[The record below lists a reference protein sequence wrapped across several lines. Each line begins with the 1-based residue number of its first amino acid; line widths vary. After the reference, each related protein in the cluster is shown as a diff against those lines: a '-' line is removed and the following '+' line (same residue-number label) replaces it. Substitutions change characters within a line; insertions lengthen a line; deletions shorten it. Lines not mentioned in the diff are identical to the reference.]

1 MSEARGFARQHL
13 TSLSQDL
20 LHWKSRGVLPKECR
34 FHQLAELVAR
44 YSSEE
49 DCYQMA
55 ELLVTRCS
63 LEATAG
69 ADVTQPPSTQAPP
82 MDLEVTLFDAPSGS
96 VRGTA
101 TLFLELKGKAHKLAH
116 ATLLTDAPADV
127 TITMPRRIAEE
138 DVPRVTGAL
147 MIFSDRVREVQ
158 ADDFLGPSSR
168 GAG

>member
-1 MSEARGFARQHL
+1 MSAGDAAGAARDFARQHL

-69 ADVTQPPSTQAPP
+69 ADEAQPPSAQEPP
-82 MDLEVTLFDAPSGS
+82 MGSLEVTLFDVPSGS

-116 ATLLTDAPADV
+116 ATLLTDAPADLSLTV
-127 TITMPRRIAEE
+127 PRRVAQEDLPTITQALQAFSE
-138 DVPRVTGAL
+138 RV
-147 MIFSDRVREVQ
+147 SEVE
-158 ADDFLGPSSR
+158 A
-168 GAG
+168 

>member
-1 MSEARGFARQHL
+1 
-13 TSLSQDL
+13 
-20 LHWKSRGVLPKECR
+20 
-34 FHQLAELVAR
+34 
-44 YSSEE
+44 
-49 DCYQMA
+49 MA

-69 ADVTQPPSTQAPP
+69 ADVAQPVGTQAPS
-82 MDLEVTLFDAPSGS
+82 MDLDVTLFDVPSGS

-127 TITMPRRIAEE
+127 TNVTIKMPRRLAEE

-158 ADDFLGPSSR
+158 A
-168 GAG
+168 

>member
-1 MSEARGFARQHL
+1 MSAGDAAGVARDFARQHL
-13 TSLSQDL
+13 DTLSRDL
-20 LHWKSRGVLPKECR
+20 LHWMSRGGLPKECR

-44 YSSEE
+44 YSGDE
-49 DCYQMA
+49 DSFQMA

-69 ADVTQPPSTQAPP
+69 ADVAQPVGTQAPS
-82 MDLEVTLFDAPSGS
+82 MDLDVTLFDVPSGS

-127 TITMPRRIAEE
+127 TITMPRRLAEE

-158 ADDFLGPSSR
+158 A
-168 GAG
+168 

>member
-1 MSEARGFARQHL
+1 MAGGDAVSEARGFTRQHL

-69 ADVTQPPSTQAPP
+69 ADVPQPPSAQAPP
-82 MDLEVTLFDAPSGS
+82 MDLEVTLFDVPSGP

-116 ATLLTDAPADV
+116 AILLTDAPADV
-127 TITMPRRIAEE
+127 TNVTIKMPRRLAEE
-138 DVPRVTGAL
+138 DVARVAGAL
-147 MIFSDRVREVQ
+147 MIFSERVREVQ
-158 ADDFLGPSSR
+158 A
-168 GAG
+168 